1 MRTAFLLSLLV
12 VTGCVRLPSAPSL
25 TGDDG
30 ARLGLVPSGG
40 AQAPLELS
48 LSRHPG
54 GEAWRLADDRGSVVL
69 LDVWAT
75 WCDPCR
81 ESLPF
86 YEDVA
91 RQFGAR
97 GLKVYAISVDAD
109 AAVIAPFLKD
119 LKLTLPVLHDPEAA
133 VSGSTLKVKQMPTSV
148 LVDRRGVVRRVHEG
162 LSDDYFQ
169 QTLTDV
175 ERLLAEP
182 AK

>member
-1 MRTAFLLSLLV
+1 MNARVLLIALALG
-12 VTGCVRLPSAPSL
+12 GCVRLPPPPIL
-25 TGDDG
+25 VEDD
-30 ARLGLVPSGG
+30 ARRGLVAKGEAVALDFTLTRHPTGG
-40 AQAPLELS
+40 AYRLS
-48 LSRHPG
+48 
-54 GEAWRLADDRGSVVL
+54 DDRGSVVL

-91 RQFGAR
+91 KQFGAR

-109 AAVIAPFLKD
+109 AAVISPFVQE
-119 LKLTLPVLHDPEAA
+119 LKLTLPVLHDPEASVA
-133 VSGSTLKVKQMPTSV
+133 GSLLKVRQMPTSL

-162 LSDDYFQ
+162 LSEDYFQ
-169 QTLTDV
+169 QTLADV
-175 ERLLAEP
+175 ELLLAES

>member
-1 MRTAFLLSLLV
+1 MRARTLLV
-12 VTGCVRLPSAPSL
+12 MLAAGGCVRLPAPPL
-25 TGDDG
+25 LADDD
-30 ARLGLVPSGG
+30 ARRGLVAKGEAVALDFTLTRHPSGT
-40 AQAPLELS
+40 PY
-48 LSRHPG
+48 
-54 GEAWRLADDRGSVVL
+54 RLADDRGSVVL

-91 RQFGAR
+91 KQFAPR

-109 AAVIAPFLKD
+109 AAVIAPFVQE
-119 LKLTLPVLHDPEAA
+119 LKLTLPVLHDPEATMA
-133 VSGSTLKVKQMPTSV
+133 ERTLKVKQMPTSF
-148 LVDRRGVVRRVHEG
+148 LIDRRGVVRRVHEG
-162 LSDDYFQ
+162 LSEDYFQ

-175 ERLLAEP
+175 ELLLAEP

>member
-1 MRTAFLLSLLV
+1 MNVRAVLFVLAVS
-12 VTGCVRLPSAPSL
+12 GCVRVPPPPLL
-25 TGDDG
+25 VEDD
-30 ARLGLVPSGG
+30 ARRGLVPKVEAVPLDFTLARHPSGG
-40 AQAPLELS
+40 AYRLS
-48 LSRHPG
+48 
-54 GEAWRLADDRGSVVL
+54 DDRGSVVL
-69 LDVWAT
+69 LDVWAS

-91 RQFGAR
+91 KQFGAR

-109 AAVIAPFLKD
+109 ASVIAPFVQE

-133 VSGSTLKVKQMPTSV
+133 IAGSTLKVKQMPTSF

-169 QTLTDV
+169 QTLADV
-175 ERLLAEP
+175 ELLLAES

>member
-1 MRTAFLLSLLV
+1 MILRLLLV
-12 VTGCVRLPSAPSL
+12 VLVAGGCVRLPPPPL
-25 TGDDG
+25 LVDEDV
-30 ARLGLVPSGG
+30 RRGLVPKGE
-40 AQAPLELS
+40 AVALDFAVT
-48 LSRHPG
+48 RHPSG
-54 GEAWRLADDRGSVVL
+54 TPYRLAEDRGSVVL

-91 RQFGAR
+91 KQFAGR
-97 GLKVYAISVDAD
+97 GLKVYALSVDAD
-109 AAVIAPFLKD
+109 AAVIAPFVQE

-133 VSGSTLKVKQMPTSV
+133 VAGSALKVKQMPTSF
-148 LVDRRGVVRRVHEG
+148 LIDRRGVVRRVHEG

-175 ERLLAEP
+175 ELLLAEP